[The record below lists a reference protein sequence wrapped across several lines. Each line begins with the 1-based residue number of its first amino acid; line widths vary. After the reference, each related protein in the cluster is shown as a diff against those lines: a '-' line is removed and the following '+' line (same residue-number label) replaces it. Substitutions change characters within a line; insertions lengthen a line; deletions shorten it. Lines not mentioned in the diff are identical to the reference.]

1 MVKEND
7 IPDVEPETALK
18 IVRAEIKDLQRKLA
32 IMKEEKLETE
42 QKIQNLREE
51 MQKAGKLTLNPI
63 ISIAGQEISSK
74 QKIADVSAEII
85 EQLRKKLAF
94 QDTIVVPSAEF
105 HMAAP
110 PPNQDG
116 QEMVPMVELQKAYD
130 KIGILRNDK
139 TSYER
144 ELWSNRHEINGLK
157 AQRVIDNQLNA
168 TRELFA
174 ARNEIQQ
181 LFLDGMSNYQSTFHD
196 DYLGYQLFYLVSGE
210 LDALKAKNAEL
221 EEQLARAGR

>member
-51 MQKAGKLTLNPI
+51 MQKA
-63 ISIAGQEISSK
+63 EISSK

>member
-1 MVKEND
+1 
-7 IPDVEPETALK
+7 
-18 IVRAEIKDLQRKLA
+18 
-32 IMKEEKLETE
+32 
-42 QKIQNLREE
+42 
-51 MQKAGKLTLNPI
+51 
-63 ISIAGQEISSK
+63 
-74 QKIADVSAEII
+74 
-85 EQLRKKLAF
+85 
-94 QDTIVVPSAEF
+94 
-105 HMAAP
+105 MAAP

-157 AQRVIDNQLNA
+157 AQSVIDNQLIAHLNQQLQVQQNA
-168 TRELFA
+168 TRELFV
-174 ARNEIQQ
+174 ARNEIQK
-181 LFLDGMSNYQSTFHD
+181 LFLDGMSNYQR
-196 DYLGYQLFYLVSGE
+196 E

>member
-51 MQKAGKLTLNPI
+51 MQKA
-63 ISIAGQEISSK
+63 
-74 QKIADVSAEII
+74 
-85 EQLRKKLAF
+85 AF